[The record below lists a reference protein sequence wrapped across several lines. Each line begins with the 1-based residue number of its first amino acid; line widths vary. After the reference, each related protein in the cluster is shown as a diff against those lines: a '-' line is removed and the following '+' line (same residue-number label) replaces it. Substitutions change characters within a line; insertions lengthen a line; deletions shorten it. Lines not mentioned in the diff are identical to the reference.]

1 MCNMNEFI
9 QKLHD
14 AKEYR
19 PVVVAII
26 QNKEGEFLLVQ
37 SAKGNNP
44 WLFPQGGIES
54 NEDTIEALFREIE
67 EETGIKSLELTILQD
82 NVYYQELDAPP
93 DRYNK
98 RGFENGKAY
107 FYVYCIY
114 HGDGSLTLQ
123 EEEIIS
129 YKWVDKDN
137 LIYLLNQ
144 GRSTKMKMTLK
155 ALSFIK
161 DLE

>member
-1 MCNMNEFI
+1 MNEII
-9 QKLHD
+9 QKLHK

-26 QNKEGEFLLVQ
+26 INKNGEFLLVQ

-54 NEDTIEALFREIE
+54 NEDPAEALFREVE
-67 EETGIKSLELTILQD
+67 EETGIKSSELTILQD

-93 DRYNK
+93 DRKNK

-107 FYVYCIY
+107 FYIYCTY
-114 HGDGSLTLQ
+114 RGDGSLTLQ

-129 YKWVDKDN
+129 YKWVNKDD
-137 LIYLLNQ
+137 LIILLTQ

-155 ALSFIK
+155 ALSYVK
-161 DLE
+161 DLDWI